1 MEGGNLEEAKENYSG
16 LYGEKFE
23 IKNGHHFVNT
33 FEIIEN
39 AFDAG
44 ANWQKKRMLIG
55 GSYLDNVIKIVFK
68 LTNKGYSLNDITKIL
83 KQANEDENT

>member
-1 MEGGNLEEAKENYSG
+1 MAFENLEQAKEDYSG
-16 LYGEKFE
+16 LYAEKYE
-23 IKNGHHFVNT
+23 IKNGHHFINT

-44 ANWQKKRMLIG
+44 ANWYKKRMVS
-55 GSYLDNVIKIVFK
+55 GSYLDKVIKIVFE